1 MDVPRADCAGY
12 ALDAA
17 AGWAGG
23 GVMERRIKVPQGLD
37 LAMLR
42 DEFGHQAIDFY
53 LDRIKQRESEGRV
66 YYNPLKTIYLWA
78 TADKATNQG
87 YYTSYR
93 GYSRGRK
100 HKNYGGS

>member
-1 MDVPRADCAGY
+1 
-12 ALDAA
+12 
-17 AGWAGG
+17 
-23 GVMERRIKVPQGLD
+23 MERHIKVPQGLD

-42 DEFGHQAIDFY
+42 DEFGYQAIDFY
-53 LDRIKQRESEGRV
+53 LDRIKQRESEGRT
-66 YYNPLKTIYLWA
+66 YYNPIKTIYLWA
-78 TADKATNQG
+78 TADRATNQG